1 MSNTNWS
8 TSTTNP
14 MNSNAVPSPNP
25 WIYFYNTNLISS
37 SPQTITTWK
46 NTYQTLNYVYVVV
59 VGNGGSGGSS
69 ESGSVASPNVGSGG
83 GGGGG
88 GQTSLFLVPLCKLN
102 DYIQLNYYDD
112 DTGYATFSYY
122 SDGVIQNPI
131 SLGIQYYNIPDYTTG
146 YDISTITFDSTLFTN
161 FTDINPLFIDDTYT
175 VLIYYGDDGDDAYSD
190 SSGDIYGGDG
200 GDGGGG
206 PGGGGAGPDNQ
217 GVQTGNGSRGTQ
229 NINSGTYGGMKGGSQ
244 DDDSSD
250 YRYAGFTPICWPDG
264 TATNQL
270 GNAGKG
276 GDDKDSGSSGDGPSA
291 MIFFQRYPPQIQGIS
306 NLSYEFILLNGYYI
320 VTITGVNGTN
330 GTIFFNQTIPDFTMN
345 VILVGGGGAGGAN
358 DFVIPPNFTI
368 SQYVAGGGGGG
379 GATLQT
385 TLSSSVGQISVNI
398 GSGGIF
404 NTSSPT
410 STSITYGSTTLT
422 ANPGANGGNG
432 FFIPAADTDNGE
444 DVFSGG
450 LGGAGGNGGTIGSGG
465 VGYGFEY
472 TESYATNGTS
482 VDINGITYSFGGGGA
497 GGGDDESSTETGNGV
512 PTPFGT
518 GGLGGG
524 GGNYNGST
532 VNTGYE
538 YIYTYDQNPPSPTQE
553 TTQFSNNGLP
563 NSGGGGAGAD
573 ALIGGSLGITP
584 GYNGGSGVL
593 ILYFPATN

>member
-1 MSNTNWS
+1 MSNPNWS
-8 TSTTNP
+8 TFTTNP
-14 MNSNAVPSPNP
+14 MNSNAVPSPNQ
-25 WIYFYNTNLISS
+25 WLYFYNTNLISS
-37 SPQTITTWK
+37 SSAFVTPSTWTNTSQTI
-46 NTYQTLNYVYVVV
+46 NNVYVVV
-59 VGNGGSGGSS
+59 VGNGGSGGVY
-69 ESGSVASPNVGSGG
+69 GVGDYDSGG

-88 GQTSLFLVPLCKLN
+88 GQTSLFLIPVCNLG

-112 DTGYATFSYY
+112 TTGYATFSYF
-122 SDGVIQNPI
+122 SDGTLQNPI
-131 SLGIQYYNIPDYTTG
+131 SLGIQYYNIPDYATG
-146 YDISTITFDSTLFTN
+146 YDISSITFDPTLFTN
-161 FTDINPLFIDDTYT
+161 FTDTNPLLIGNT
-175 VLIYYGDDGDDAYSD
+175 VLIYYGDDGDDGDYSD
-190 SSGDIYGGDG
+190 GGDG

-206 PGGGGAGPDNQ
+206 SGGGGAGPNPPNDP
-217 GVQTGNGSRGTQ
+217 QTGNGSRGTQ
-229 NINSGTYGGMKGGSQ
+229 NINYGTYGGMKGGTEEN
-244 DDDSSD
+244 DSSD

-276 GDDKDSGSSGDGPSA
+276 GDDGDDGDLGNNPSA
-291 MIFFQRYPPQIQGIS
+291 MIFFQTFPPQIIGIN

-320 VTITGVNGTN
+320 ITITGGTGGN
-330 GTIFFNQTIPDFTMN
+330 GTIIFNQTIPDFTMN

-358 DFVIPPNFTI
+358 AFANDSYGSV
-368 SQYVAGGGGGG
+368 YVGGGGGAG

-398 GSGGIF
+398 GAGGIS
-404 NTSSPT
+404 NTTTPISPT

-422 ANPGANGGNG
+422 ANPGANGGNAVY
-432 FFIPAADTDNGE
+432 IPPADTD
-444 DVFSGG
+444 DDLAVFT
-450 LGGAGGNGGTIGSGG
+450 AGSGG
-465 VGYGFEY
+465 GGANGGGSGGDGYGA
-472 TESYATNGTS
+472 SYPALATNGTS

-497 GGGDDESSTETGNGV
+497 GGGDDESEYGGT
-512 PTPFGT
+512 PAMPFGT

-573 ALIGGSLGITP
+573 ALINGSTEITP